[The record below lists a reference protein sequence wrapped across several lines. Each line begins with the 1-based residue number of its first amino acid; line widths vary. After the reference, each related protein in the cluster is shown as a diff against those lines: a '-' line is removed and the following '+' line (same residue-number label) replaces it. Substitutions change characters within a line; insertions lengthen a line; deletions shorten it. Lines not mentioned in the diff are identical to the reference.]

1 MVSATMHGQFYEYG
15 KFILTESDKQ
25 KHFVAGVVISG
36 ISYEWALK
44 EFKDKKKAA
53 AFALGMSLAAGIVKE
68 SHDNWRGQPSYFDNR
83 DILATMMGSVTITI
97 PLFALQKPKKRY
109 KH

>member
-1 MVSATMHGQFYEYG
+1 MFAMLLIPTVHGQLYQNG

-36 ISYEWALK
+36 LSYEWGLK
-44 EFKDKKKAA
+44 KWKDKRKAA
-53 AFALGMSLAAGIVKE
+53 AFSLGIGLAAGIAKE
-68 SHDNWRGQPSYFDNR
+68 SFDNWRGYPSYFDDR

-97 PLFALQKPKKRY
+97 PPKKRY
-109 KH
+109 KN